1 MNDGLLLTDVHFV
14 LLDERQTL
22 SLHRARLA
30 DFELP
35 YGSNTGSGTPGKKL
49 CLHLVPLGFMFEV
62 GLKGLSSIK
71 RKVDWA

>member
-22 SLHRARLA
+22 SLYRAGLA

-35 YGSNTGSGTPGKKL
+35 HGSNAGIRTPGKKL
-49 CLHLVPLGFMFEV
+49 CLHLAPLGFMFEV
-62 GLKGLSSIK
+62 GLKGLSSVK
-71 RKVDWA
+71 RKVHWA